1 MRRIPLALL
10 LAGTLLLLAV
20 TPFFGSLPLSPL
32 SLGRD
37 ATARFLFWNLRVPRT
52 ILAFGAG
59 ALLSMMGLLFQSL
72 FRNPLTSP
80 FTLGLSS
87 AASFGVFLSLK
98 SGLLPSLPFL
108 AADFNPFSFLFALL
122 PLLLIYLFSFRQG
135 DLDLSNVLLAGVAF
149 NFLFSSLVLVLHFIV
164 SPEQSFEFF
173 KWIFG
178 SLETGG
184 YAPACTVFVLA
195 LLTLSLLLRFH
206 RELDLFSLSEEIA
219 LIKGVSTS
227 RLKNLFLLTASV
239 VTAILVS
246 YTGPIGF
253 LDLVVP
259 HIARRSF
266 PQRHKVLLPLSAVMG
281 GALLVLSD
289 TLSRSVV
296 APAEIPVGILTTLFG
311 VPFLVVVLLKKK

>member
-1 MRRIPLALL
+1 M
-10 LAGTLLLLAV
+10 
-20 TPFFGSLPLSPL
+20 
-32 SLGRD
+32 
-37 ATARFLFWNLRVPRT
+37 
-52 ILAFGAG
+52 
-59 ALLSMMGLLFQSL
+59 
-72 FRNPLTSP
+72 
-80 FTLGLSS
+80 
-87 AASFGVFLSLK
+87 
-98 SGLLPSLPFL
+98 
-108 AADFNPFSFLFALL
+108 
-122 PLLLIYLFSFRQG
+122 
-135 DLDLSNVLLAGVAF
+135 
-149 NFLFSSLVLVLHFIV
+149 
-164 SPEQSFEFF
+164 
-173 KWIFG
+173 
-178 SLETGG
+178 
-184 YAPACTVFVLA
+184 
-195 LLTLSLLLRFH
+195 
-206 RELDLFSLSEEIA
+206 
-219 LIKGVSTS
+219 IKGVSTS